1 MDVTTPY
8 NGAIT
13 REQFLMRETRVV
25 ARLKSDEQLTDEQ
38 VVERV
43 TAENLFRYPTGR
55 ELKSIARACCRRLDA
70 LSDDPATREALTRL
84 VAHGTLEQARQAN
97 LYALM
102 RTYRVAWEFMVAVVG
117 PRYRALDPGLPR
129 RDIVAFLE
137 QLRAQ
142 DERVAGWSDA
152 TMNKIRQVLTAALVS
167 CAMYD
172 RKTQT
177 LQPIYLDFELEQ
189 GIRANGDEACLP
201 AFNRLS

>member
-55 ELKSIARACCRRLDA
+55 ELKSITRACCRRLDA
-70 LSDDPATREALTRL
+70 LSDDPTTRETLTRL

-102 RTYRVAWEFMVAVVG
+102 RTFRVAWEFMACVVG
-117 PRYRALDPGLPR
+117 PRYRALDPSLPR

-152 TMNKIRQVLTAALVS
+152 TMNKIRQVLTAALAS

-177 LQPIYLDFELEQ
+177 LQPIYLDATLEQ

-201 AFNRLS
+201 AFNCLN

>member
-1 MDVTTPY
+1 MDATTPY

-25 ARLKSDEQLTDEQ
+25 ARLKADERLDNEQ
-38 VVERV
+38 VLERV
-43 TAENLFRYPTGR
+43 TSGNLFQYPTSR
-55 ELKSIARACCRRLDA
+55 EVKSICRACCRRLDA
-70 LSDDPATREALTRL
+70 LSSDPATREALTGL
-84 VAHGTLEQARQAN
+84 IAHGTPEQASQAN

-102 RTYRVAWEFMVAVVG
+102 RTYRVAWEFMVCVVG
-117 PRYRALDPGLPR
+117 PRYQALDPGLPR
-129 RDIVAFLE
+129 RDIAAFLE
-137 QLRAQ
+137 QLRTQ

-177 LQPIYLDFELEQ
+177 LQPVYLDATLEQ
-189 GIRANGDEACLP
+189 GIRANNDEACLP
-201 AFNRLS
+201 AFNRLA